1 MFCTLG
7 GRVAVVTRK
16 WAPPQRPSPGGGHT
30 RPVPSLDPDEQRAR
44 FAAAP
49 AARLAT
55 LRPDG
60 SPRLVPITF
69 ALLDGLVCS
78 AVDEVK
84 PKTSTRLARLADVR
98 RDPRVGLVVDH
109 YADDWSALWWVR
121 VDGTAAVHE
130 DGELRAR
137 ALDALVAKYPPYAAS
152 PPDGVV
158 LVVTPSRWTGWSA
171 R

>member
-1 MFCTLG
+1 
-7 GRVAVVTRK
+7 
-16 WAPPQRPSPGGGHT
+16 
-30 RPVPSLDPDEQRAR
+30 VPSLDPAEQRAR

-69 ALLDGLVCS
+69 VLLDGLVCS

-84 PKTSTRLARLADVR
+84 PKTTTRLARLADVR

-130 DGELRAR
+130 DGPLRER
-137 ALDALVAKYPPYAAS
+137 ALDALVAKYPPYADA
-152 PPDGVV
+152 PPDGVL